1 MNIKRIINAL
11 TSIKWK
17 YLFPN
22 FSLVF
27 CKKGG
32 KLELEKSVKLFGSR
46 IVINEDAC
54 LCICKGTSLKG
65 CLIQLG
71 KKASMV
77 VGSDCRLANRNI
89 VSGNFYLG
97 QNNYL
102 MKESF
107 VLIENE
113 SSLKIG
119 NNNRLFCTVW
129 VRFHGG
135 AIIGNYNTIN
145 QQSEIRCDELVS
157 IGDYNQ
163 ISMSNRIWDTNTHQI
178 FDNVMEYK
186 EHIKTHFPNF
196 NEDVKPKAVPVIIGN
211 CNWIGENVFL
221 KSSKIGNHNIVGFRT
236 SIINK
241 VIDNDNVVT
250 NCLDYRIKKY

>member
-1 MNIKRIINAL
+1 M
-11 TSIKWK
+11 
-17 YLFPN
+17 
-22 FSLVF
+22 
-27 CKKGG
+27 
-32 KLELEKSVKLFGSR
+32 
-46 IVINEDAC
+46 
-54 LCICKGTSLKG
+54 
-65 CLIQLG
+65 
-71 KKASMV
+71 
-77 VGSDCRLANRNI
+77 
-89 VSGNFYLG
+89 
-97 QNNYL
+97 
-102 MKESF
+102 
-107 VLIENE
+107 
-113 SSLKIG
+113 
-119 NNNRLFCTVW
+119 
-129 VRFHGG
+129 GG

-196 NEDVKPKAVPVIIGN
+196 NEDVKPKTVPVIIGN